1 MKFPTFASTKAASPS
16 NTDES
21 KQSKPA
27 HANPDSSKGSS
38 LLDYEKNLSDSEKN
52 GHVPVVRNSSI
63 GSKDVQQRGGETV
76 DKTPVEEAEALE
88 NLGNETEYPSGI
100 KLAIITT
107 ALCVSV
113 FCMALV
119 SCCW

>member
-1 MKFPTFASTKAASPS
+1 M
-16 NTDES
+16 DEL
-21 KQSKPA
+21 KESKPA

-38 LLDYEKNLSDSEKN
+38 LLDYEKNLSDSEKY
-52 GHVPVVRNSSI
+52 GHVQVSRNSSV
-63 GSKDVQQRGGETV
+63 GSKDLQQRGGETV
-76 DKTPVEEAEALE
+76 DKTRVEEAEALE
-88 NLGNETEYPSGI
+88 NLRNEPEYPGGI

>member
-1 MKFPTFASTKAASPS
+1 M
-16 NTDES
+16 DEF

-27 HANPDSSKGSS
+27 DANPDSSKGSS
-38 LLDYEKNLSDSEKN
+38 LYNEKNLSDSEKYR
-52 GHVPVVRNSSI
+52 HVPVSRISSL
-63 GSKDVQQRGGETV
+63 GSKDLQQRGGETL
-76 DKTPVEEAEALE
+76 DNTRAEDAEVLE
-88 NLGNETEYPSGI
+88 NPRDEPEYPSGI